1 MSQGQNIRR
10 TTTQQN
16 PPMVDLP
23 ASEAVMRNKT
33 KARKYIDPDAF
44 HLARRKAGLTVK
56 QASIELDV
64 NERTIRNYENGAVQ
78 IPYPSFR
85 LMRLLA
91 GYSLLGK
98 AWEGWGFHQNRLWTP
113 EGRSFEAHELR
124 YIATYISL
132 ARHYLKTQRPNLN
145 PKPSN
150 YGALKAVEVRHSP
163 VASGTP
169 SSATAL
175 FGAEVR
181 QVKSHQ
187 FDISLAGMKKTAWA

>member
-1 MSQGQNIRR
+1 MR
-10 TTTQQN
+10 TKKK
-16 PPMVDLP
+16 P
-23 ASEAVMRNKT
+23 
-33 KARKYIDPDAF
+33 RKYIDPDAF

-98 AWEGWGFHQNRLWTP
+98 SWEDWGFHQNKLWSP

-124 YIATYISL
+124 YIASYISI
-132 ARHYLKTQRPNLN
+132 ARQSIKTLKAKTEER
-145 PKPSN
+145 ST
-150 YGALKAVEVRHSP
+150 YGAVKPLNGVVSP
-163 VASGTP
+163 VASGAP

-175 FGAEVR
+175 FGAEV
-181 QVKSHQ
+181 HQ
-187 FDISLAGMKKTAWA
+187 LKPLAIEPPLSLQEKAA

>member
-1 MSQGQNIRR
+1 MR
-10 TTTQQN
+10 TKKK
-16 PPMVDLP
+16 P
-23 ASEAVMRNKT
+23 
-33 KARKYIDPDAF
+33 RKYIDPDAF

-56 QASIELDV
+56 QAGIELDV

-98 AWEGWGFHQNRLWTP
+98 SWEDWGFHQNKLWSP

-124 YIATYISL
+124 YIASYISI
-132 ARHYLKTQRPNLN
+132 ARQSIKT
-145 PKPSN
+145 
-150 YGALKAVEVRHSP
+150 LKAKTEEHSTYGTANP
-163 VASGTP
+163 LNGVVSTVASDAP

-175 FGAEVR
+175 FGAEV
-181 QVKSHQ
+181 HQ
-187 FDISLAGMKKTAWA
+187 LKPLAIEPPLSLQEKAA

>member
-1 MSQGQNIRR
+1 MS
-10 TTTQQN
+10 T
-16 PPMVDLP
+16 
-23 ASEAVMRNKT
+23 KT

-44 HLARRKAGLTVK
+44 NLARRKAGLTVK

-98 AWEGWGFHQNRLWTP
+98 QWEDWGFHQNKLWSP

-132 ARHYLKTQRPNLN
+132 ARHF
-145 PKPSN
+145 
-150 YGALKAVEVRHSP
+150 LKANGSAPARADARNARNQRRAWENHQPFKGVSSPSVR
-163 VASGTP
+163 P
-169 SSATAL
+169 SDATAS
-175 FGAEVR
+175 FGAEVGQAKPQKLER
-181 QVKSHQ
+181 PLGLQEKASN
-187 FDISLAGMKKTAWA
+187 DSSYIREIG

>member
-1 MSQGQNIRR
+1 MR
-10 TTTQQN
+10 TKKK
-16 PPMVDLP
+16 P
-23 ASEAVMRNKT
+23 
-33 KARKYIDPDAF
+33 RKYIDPDAF

-56 QASIELDV
+56 QAGIELDV

-98 AWEGWGFHQNRLWTP
+98 SWEDWGFHQNKLWSP

-124 YIATYISL
+124 YIASYISI
-132 ARHYLKTQRPNLN
+132 ARQSIKT
-145 PKPSN
+145 
-150 YGALKAVEVRHSP
+150 LKAKTEERSTYGTANPLNGVDSP
-163 VASGTP
+163 VASDAP

-175 FGAEVR
+175 FGAEV
-181 QVKSHQ
+181 HQ
-187 FDISLAGMKKTAWA
+187 LKPLAIEPPLSLQEKAA

>member
-1 MSQGQNIRR
+1 
-10 TTTQQN
+10 
-16 PPMVDLP
+16 MVDLP
-23 ASEAVMRNKT
+23 TCEAVMRTKT

-44 HLARRKAGLTVK
+44 YLARRKAGLTVK

-85 LMRLLA
+85 IMRLLA

-98 AWEGWGFHQNRLWTP
+98 SWEDWGFHAGKLWTP

-124 YIATYISL
+124 YIATYLSL
-132 ARHYLKTQRPNLN
+132 AR
-145 PKPSN
+145 
-150 YGALKAVEVRHSP
+150 AFLKARTATHPARPRPSSSSLRLP
-163 VASGTP
+163 VMQNKTLELEPLASGTP

-181 QVKSHQ
+181 QVKPQ
-187 FDISLAGMKKTAWA
+187 RFAMPLGLQEKAANDGNYIREIG